1 MAEVILIAED
11 DPQVVELLRII
22 LETKQYEIFWAK
34 DGEETMAMAGKIKP
48 DLILLDIMMPK
59 INGYEVMHLLK
70 EDLALKDIPVIFL
83 TAKGTME
90 DKVTGLKMGSHDYI
104 TKPFDIY
111 ELIARVEAALR
122 LKNVV
127 GPFRKE
133 DRRVQDILLADP
145 LTGVYAKAYFME
157 RMEEELSRAQRYN
170 YPIACLILDV
180 DDYQRIKKK
189 FGELSANQML
199 QHLAVLLKNSNRV
212 VDVIG
217 RLGTDRFVACL
228 AQTDEG
234 GLEIFGERLR
244 EKIQRA
250 RLLAA
255 DPQFQ
260 ITVSLGGAALN
271 NDTEGKSD
279 FLINTAEAMLLQ
291 AKTKG
296 KNNLAVQ
303 LEA

>member
-11 DPQVVELLRII
+11 DPQIVELLKII
-22 LETKQYEIFWAK
+22 LETKQYEICWAK
-34 DGEETMAMAGKIKP
+34 DGEEAMAVAKKTKP

-59 INGYEVMHLLK
+59 LNGYEVMHLLK
-70 EDLALKDIPVIFL
+70 EDPELKDIPAIFL

-127 GPFRKE
+127 GPFRKR
-133 DRRVQDILLADP
+133 DRRAKDILLADP
-145 LTGVYAKAYFME
+145 LTGLYNKHYFKE
-157 RMEEELSRAQRYN
+157 RMQEELGRAKQYN
-170 YPIACLILDV
+170 YPIACLMIDV
-180 DDYQRIKKK
+180 DDYQVVKNK
-189 FGELSANQML
+189 FGELPANQML
-199 QHLAVLLKNSNRV
+199 QQLAVLLKYSNRV

-217 RLGTDRFVACL
+217 RLSTDRFVACL
-228 AQTDEG
+228 TQTDQG
-234 GLEIFGERLR
+234 GLKVFGERLR

-250 RLLAA
+250 RLVTA

-260 ITVSLGGAALN
+260 VTVSLGGVALN
-271 NDTEGKSD
+271 SDTEGKLDYLLS
-279 FLINTAEAMLLQ
+279 TAEEMLRQ
-291 AKTKG
+291 AKTEG
-296 KNNLAVQ
+296 KNHLVILPQA
-303 LEA
+303 